1 MSANTN
7 IGNTPVNQ
15 GYVQLIHTGETGGV
29 DGTLRTLYDGDG
41 TASDLQIASNKVKVS
56 TTLYIG
62 SDTLQEYIQDTVGAM
77 LVTNAS
83 HTNLSAAY
91 DDAGDGAID
100 LTASGEV
107 TLTGTQTLTNKTLT
121 APTLTGTTQGA
132 SITLSGDL
140 TVNGTTTTVNQTNL
154 DVSDNIIG
162 LNRGSGS
169 NANDSGLIIERGS
182 TGDNAAIIWDESAD
196 KFTLGT
202 TTSTPSATGDL
213 TISTGTLVAT
223 IEGNVTGNVTGSA
236 SLNLLTS
243 NNLSDL
249 ASASTAR
256 SNLGL
261 GSLATLSTVN
271 ASTITDN
278 SVGADEL
285 NVSGDGSS
293 GQALLSDG
301 DGTFSWGSGGAITA
315 LNNATANELVTVG
328 STTTELDAESTLT
341 WAGSYLEIQS
351 ADDAEGGVRLK
362 KSTKDGTHIQYSLSH
377 RDDNQSLILY
387 SHDGTTFRNWITL
400 DEPNALLKLG
410 ANSSNLCDIDDS
422 GNFRFANQVEFE
434 DTNAVINRVSN
445 DLEIRTYGG
454 YDINLMAAGNVG
466 IGTTSPG
473 SKLHISSSDPILKI
487 TDTSTSDNSAT
498 LWLQES
504 DSYGSRLEYESN
516 TNNFMVFKTIDGGTT
531 STRMVIDRYGKV
543 GIGTT
548 SPAQKLHVVGGQAR
562 FDDHISIQPT
572 KFLYLDG
579 GADTYIHEVAGNEIA
594 FNAGGGERM
603 RMTTTGLGIGTTA
616 PKTKLDI
623 ENSTAPTLDND
634 THAGEAIFIRSG
646 GSSGDG
652 NVQAVLAFGKADSS
666 SRRSGSAIA
675 SVQTDSDADKVGVGF
690 YTSDSSASSQ
700 TMDLRMLVNHTGNLH
715 VDADVVAYSTSVSDE
730 RLKDNVKTIDNALDK
745 VMQLRGV
752 EFDWNKGNRKGQKDL
767 GLIAQEV
774 EKVLPEIVREKKM
787 AFIDNET
794 YKTIDYDKVVGVL
807 IEAIKEQQEE
817 IDLLKANYD
826 QLKYN
831 RR

>member
-1 MSANTN
+1 
-7 IGNTPVNQ
+7 
-15 GYVQLIHTGETGGV
+15 
-29 DGTLRTLYDGDG
+29 
-41 TASDLQIASNKVKVS
+41 
-56 TTLYIG
+56 
-62 SDTLQEYIQDTVGAM
+62 
-77 LVTNAS
+77 
-83 HTNLSAAY
+83 
-91 DDAGDGAID
+91 
-100 LTASGEV
+100 
-107 TLTGTQTLTNKTLT
+107 
-121 APTLTGTTQGA
+121 
-132 SITLSGDL
+132 
-140 TVNGTTTTVNQTNL
+140 
-154 DVSDNIIG
+154 
-162 LNRGSGS
+162 
-169 NANDSGLIIERGS
+169 IIERGS

-531 STRMVIDRYGKV
+531 STRMVIDRYGK
-543 GIGTT
+543 
-548 SPAQKLHVVGGQAR
+548 
-562 FDDHISIQPT
+562 
-572 KFLYLDG
+572 
-579 GADTYIHEVAGNEIA
+579 
-594 FNAGGGERM
+594 
-603 RMTTTGLGIGTTA
+603 
-616 PKTKLDI
+616 
-623 ENSTAPTLDND
+623 
-634 THAGEAIFIRSG
+634 
-646 GSSGDG
+646 
-652 NVQAVLAFGKADSS
+652 
-666 SRRSGSAIA
+666 
-675 SVQTDSDADKVGVGF
+675 
-690 YTSDSSASSQ
+690 
-700 TMDLRMLVNHTGNLH
+700 
-715 VDADVVAYSTSVSDE
+715 
-730 RLKDNVKTIDNALDK
+730 
-745 VMQLRGV
+745 
-752 EFDWNKGNRKGQKDL
+752 
-767 GLIAQEV
+767 
-774 EKVLPEIVREKKM
+774 
-787 AFIDNET
+787 
-794 YKTIDYDKVVGVL
+794 
-807 IEAIKEQQEE
+807 
-817 IDLLKANYD
+817 
-826 QLKYN
+826 
-831 RR
+831 